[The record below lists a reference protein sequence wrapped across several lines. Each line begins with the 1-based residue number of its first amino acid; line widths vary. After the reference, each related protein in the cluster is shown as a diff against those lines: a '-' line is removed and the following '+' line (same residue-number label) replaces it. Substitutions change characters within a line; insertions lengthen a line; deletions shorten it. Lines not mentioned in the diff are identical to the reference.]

1 MIEGL
6 KLYKGVKLSLMRK
19 IFLACLLLCLV
30 PGVSYCAKISI
41 PISEVEREALI
52 LRVELNRL
60 GSTGDP
66 FEREAILQ
74 KIIDRCKG
82 TEEGEAAYWD
92 LADLYLDGFPEEMR
106 KEAREM
112 LELCLRA
119 YPNTNRTSMVKCK
132 LVDLYDNNDPRR
144 AELVKQLKNDKTLP
158 NILRASLN

>member
-1 MIEGL
+1 M
-6 KLYKGVKLSLMRK
+6 MRK
-19 IFLACLLLCLV
+19 IFVIALLLFVV
-30 PGVSYCAKISI
+30 PEISHAAKI
-41 PISEVEREALI
+41 PVPVSEIEREAFI

-60 GSTGDP
+60 GSSGDP
-66 FEREAILQ
+66 FEREALLR

-106 KEAREM
+106 QEAREM

-119 YPNTNRTSMVKCK
+119 YPNTNRTSMIKCK

-144 AELVKQLKNDKTLP
+144 AELVKQLENDKTLP
-158 NILRASLN
+158 NIVKSSIN

>member
-1 MIEGL
+1 
-6 KLYKGVKLSLMRK
+6 MRK
-19 IFLACLLLCLV
+19 IFLACLLLCV
-30 PGVSYCAKISI
+30 MPGVSYCAKLSI

-60 GSTGDP
+60 GSSGDP

-106 KEAREM
+106 QEAREM

-132 LVDLYDNNDPRR
+132 LVELYDAKDPRR
-144 AELVKQLKNDKTLP
+144 AELIKQLKNDKTLP
-158 NILRASLN
+158 NVVKASIN

>member
-1 MIEGL
+1 
-6 KLYKGVKLSLMRK
+6 MRK
-19 IFLACLLLCLV
+19 IFLACLLLCV
-30 PGVSYCAKISI
+30 MPGVSYCAKLSI

-60 GSTGDP
+60 GSSGDP

-106 KEAREM
+106 QEAREM

-132 LVDLYDNNDPRR
+132 LVELYDAKDPRR
-144 AELVKQLKNDKTLP
+144 AELIKQLKNDKTLP
-158 NILRASLN
+158 NVVKSSIN

>member
-1 MIEGL
+1 MF
-6 KLYKGVKLSLMRK
+6 VS
-19 IFLACLLLCLV
+19 LLLLFV
-30 PGVSYCAKISI
+30 NDASYAAKI
-41 PISEVEREALI
+41 PVPVSEIEREGLI

-60 GSTGDP
+60 GSSGDP

-106 KEAREM
+106 QEAREI

-132 LVDLYDNNDPRR
+132 LIDLYDAKDPRR
-144 AELVKQLKNDKTLP
+144 AELVKQLKNDNKLP
-158 NILRASLN
+158 SMLRASIN

>member
-1 MIEGL
+1 M
-6 KLYKGVKLSLMRK
+6 
-19 IFLACLLLCLV
+19 
-30 PGVSYCAKISI
+30 PGVSYCAKLSI

-60 GSTGDP
+60 GSSGDP

-106 KEAREM
+106 QEAREM

-132 LVDLYDNNDPRR
+132 LVELYDAKDPRR
-144 AELVKQLKNDKTLP
+144 AELIKQLKNDKTLP
-158 NILRASLN
+158 NVVKSSIN

>member
-1 MIEGL
+1 
-6 KLYKGVKLSLMRK
+6 MRK
-19 IFLACLLLCLV
+19 IFLACLLLCIM
-30 PGVSYCAKISI
+30 PGVSYCARISI

-52 LRVELNRL
+52 LRVELNRI
-60 GSTGDP
+60 GSSGDP

-106 KEAREM
+106 QEAREM

-119 YPNTNRTSMVKCK
+119 YPNTNRTSMTKCR
-132 LVDLYDNNDPRR
+132 LVDLYDAKDPRR
-144 AELVKQLKNDKTLP
+144 AELVKQLQNDKTLP
-158 NILRASLN
+158 NMLRASIN